1 VKTFALCPRLN
12 VLQLFYEPQDIGNV
26 EEVLRDYAAAIR
38 GDGVPTTHVPAKKGG
53 ALLFAVVGAKLSEG
67 LNFSDELARAV
78 VVVGLPYANLG
89 SAELKE
95 RMKYVRDVAKA
106 AGSTVRDA
114 GLELYENLCMK
125 AVNQSIGRA
134 IRHKNDWA
142 ALILLDKR
150 YSSAQIRKKLPR
162 WIDQELHVAEN
173 FGTAI
178 KHLGAFYRAKRNG

>member
-1 VKTFALCPRLN
+1 AN
-12 VLQLFYEPQDIGNV
+12 VTG
-26 EEVLRDYAAAIR
+26 
-38 GDGVPTTHVPAKKGG
+38 KKGGG

-67 LNFSDELARAV
+67 LNFSDSLARAV

-95 RMKYVRDVAKA
+95 RMKYVREA
-106 AGSTVRDA
+106 ARSAPAPGRIPVRDA

-134 IRHKNDWA
+134 IRHKSDWA

-150 YSSAQIRKKLPR
+150 YASPQIRRKLPR
-162 WIDQELHVAEN
+162 WIDEELKVAAN
-173 FGTAI
+173 FGAAV
-178 KHLGAFYRAKRNG
+178 KHLGAFYRTKRNG